1 MQVKNIIFDFG
12 GVFIDVDYKRTEK
25 AFIDAGIANFNEL
38 YSQQSASPLFEDL
51 ETGRL
56 QSDNFYNELREFSG
70 VPLTNDHITRCWN
83 SILGNYWPKAIEKAK
98 ELKENYRLFLFS
110 NTNAIH
116 YDCFVEIYKKQFGK
130 DDFNA
135 LFEKAYYSH
144 TSGIRKPYVEAY
156 EWVLKDAGISAG
168 ETLFIDDTLANIE
181 GAQRA
186 GLQTIHLKPPM
197 KLWELNFSNLTTGV

>member
-25 AFIDAGIANFNEL
+25 AFIDAGIDNFNEL

-51 ETGRL
+51 ETGKL
-56 QSDNFYNELREFSG
+56 QNDHFYNEFRKVSG
-70 VPLTNDHITRCWN
+70 VELTNDQITTCWN
-83 SILGNYWPKAIEKAK
+83 SILGNYWPEAIDQAK
-98 ELKENYRLFLFS
+98 NLKKNYRLFLFS

-116 YDCFVEIYKKQFGK
+116 YDCFMNIYRQQFGK
-130 DDFNA
+130 DDFND

-156 EWVLKDAGISAG
+156 EWVLKDAGISAAD
-168 ETLFIDDTLANIE
+168 TLFIDDTYPNIK
-181 GAQRA
+181 GAEKA

-197 KLWELNFSNLTTGV
+197 RLWELDLK

>member
-1 MQVKNIIFDFG
+1 MVKNIIFDFG

-25 AFIDAGIANFNEL
+25 AFVDAGITNFHQL

-51 ETGRL
+51 ETGKL
-56 QSDNFYNELREFSG
+56 QSDQFYDELRNISG
-70 VPLTNDHITRCWN
+70 VQLTNDQITMCWN
-83 SILGNYWPKAIEKAK
+83 SILGNYWPHAIDKAK
-98 ELKENYRLFLFS
+98 SLKNQYRLFLFS

-116 YDCFVEIYKKQFGK
+116 YECFTKIYRQQIGPG
-130 DDFNA
+130 DFND

-156 EWVLKDAGISAG
+156 EWVLKDAGIEAD
-168 ETLFIDDTLANIE
+168 ETIFIDDTYANIE
-181 GAQRA
+181 GAQQA

-197 KLWELNFSNLTTGV
+197 KLWELDL